1 MYFDT
6 HVHLN
11 SERYENIEEVIKSAL
26 DNGVEKMLVAGY
38 DVETSLKAVEIASN
52 FDFIYAAVG
61 IHPSEV
67 KKAKISDLEI
77 VENCLK
83 NKKVVK
89 QKSTPFYAM
98 FLRKNKD
105 SAV

>member
-11 SERYENIEEVIKSAL
+11 SERYEDVNKIIDEAIQ
-26 DNGVEKMLVAGY
+26 NGVKRMVVVGY
-38 DVETSLKAVEIASN
+38 DLQTSLKAAEIASN

-67 KKAKISDLEI
+67 KKAKTSDLDAIEKM
-77 VENCLK
+77 L
-83 NKKVVK
+83 
-89 QKSTPFYAM
+89 
-98 FLRKNKD
+98 
-105 SAV
+105 